1 MNSSSS
7 SSSSSIESETSP
19 TQAFLTASTPK
30 DLINGISPEAARAR
44 AISGS
49 LAKRKLQF
57 EAACKTNTTNE
68 LPPPP
73 PPTSSSSATS
83 AAANRSSNLLSPL
96 APSITKQPSVPT
108 TAAPTT
114 TATTATKTA
123 VINTKKSFSS
133 HHFFPRRKPKFTGPI
148 NSDSLTES
156 EPADNIDLNI
166 KTAALSRKPSK
177 TNSAILLK
185 LDFNPLTPPAD
196 NDSEILAQ
204 TSTTTQQPGLARSNS
219 HRSINFSI
227 LPSAPNSYTQ
237 IMPTPSISQ
246 QSAQLIS
253 STSSLS
259 APSISS
265 SNSSTSS
272 SADSQRQQQQQ
283 SNPNNL
289 PPPPTQEKRSRAI
302 RLTSSFR
309 KAGNSLSPRTTTTAA
324 TTTTTTTVNPPQQR
338 TQRTSRLFSSRSNNN
353 SSTQTNTTSSTNSL
367 NDHHSPGSP
376 RPVCS
381 VPMTPISPDC
391 SPTQL
396 GNHPVLAIIT
406 NESNPPAIMQKK
418 LTSPELIPTP
428 APFTSTRIKS
438 SNNQDQHM
446 NSSPSASP
454 DSNEP
459 PQTLSQH
466 PLPLSNQHQ
475 HQHQHQHHRHH
486 SDTNE
491 PTPSPSPVL
500 PPSTPTHVH
509 QYSNSSYQETP
520 TTPTGSKHHPSQN
533 ILTIA
538 LSKAQTAVQLDTA
551 LQIPEAI
558 HAYTEA
564 VLLLE
569 EVIDNIEALSKE
581 REDKEWDGL
590 MRDQARDKLW
600 ADDMWKR
607 LGQENLDDIDREDLE
622 SRLRERE
629 RKWMEKQW
637 KIEKRKKARADE
649 EDRLVGIHNTYA
661 SRIAELQAEVL
672 SNHHA
677 MLRSDQSRDSSPTRG
692 WPEDEEDEQPPSS
705 NLASHHPP
713 LSEAER
719 TSFSSDSTTREGT
732 QSQHLELPSTPQRTS
747 HEQVT
752 LASCNPETFRQS
764 CEIEEEEKDVVSERL
779 PHYVHSQSNR
789 NRASS
794 SISGASLSQLG
805 RVQSNESMTTR
816 RTSVSSNAYNTDQ
829 CGPTLLQTSTEVQF
843 EMADTQG
850 RISTD
855 PRPTSRHSKRLS
867 DATLA
872 SGRPESPRTTISS
885 TNQHFGQQ
893 SSQTLLVSQTTTQ
906 GTISQRRRSPTCVDA
921 VRRSPSRSQGHQKN
935 GTVSFTQPF
944 NPGGSSSMSH
954 RPSNLSLMG
963 TVPSAAIPL
972 RLRSYS
978 QPGKRPGLPPSFMT
992 DNTNPVPN
1000 SPLFTGP
1007 SQGSIS
1013 RKSPS
1018 LKHSSPLLGNN
1029 GAASQDL
1036 PTPSRPVSQLATPS
1050 PSLLNPTSSSIPTSI
1065 SNGGMT
1071 RSESQPIIPT
1081 YEIQPYAHASLSPG
1095 SMYSGSAAPVGA
1107 LPGYPKIPARRP
1119 FHLMRQIRTSIST
1132 GAYVSPR
1139 LYVPRQMWYQVQ
1151 VKLHGLETK
1160 IKLMET
1166 LIAGLEL
1173 VERDGAGLVGIEV
1186 PGAVSREA
1194 VWDPAQ
1200 GRNSKPTL
1208 SSQVLTI
1215 TERFMK
1221 RLEIFEE
1228 LLDNLQSGGAKKLGL
1243 NTTGLQET
1251 AYGQDNLRKAGGFGT
1266 LMAHKLGKG
1275 LDRITLGR
1283 GNADLPTLYVDT
1295 IARLFDKSQTID
1307 VHLGS
1312 LELAARS
1319 QGNSSGSGMYSAIGQ
1334 QSKQHIEG
1342 RLRRVSEFYSTVVC
1356 RFVVADMGVLLDK
1369 YVKRGGNW
1377 CGD

>member
-73 PPTSSSSATS
+73 PPTSSSTATS
-83 AAANRSSNLLSPL
+83 ANRSSNLLSPNPSPL
-96 APSITKQPSVPT
+96 APSIIKQPSVPT
-108 TAAPTT
+108 TAAAAA

-475 HQHQHQHHRHH
+475 HQHQHHRHH

-569 EVIDNIEALSKE
+569 EVIDNIEASSKE

-855 PRPTSRHSKRLS
+855 PRPTSRHSKDCLMPRSHPADPKVLAQQFPLPIS
-867 DATLA
+867 TLDNNLL
-872 SGRPESPRTTISS
+872 RPYCGNPS
-885 TNQHFGQQ
+885 TAPV
-893 SSQTLLVSQTTTQ
+893 LLTA
-906 GTISQRRRSPTCVDA
+906 R
-921 VRRSPSRSQGHQKN
+921 
-935 GTVSFTQPF
+935 
-944 NPGGSSSMSH
+944 
-954 RPSNLSLMG
+954 
-963 TVPSAAIPL
+963 
-972 RLRSYS
+972 
-978 QPGKRPGLPPSFMT
+978 KRPGLPPSFMT

>member
-133 HHFFPRRKPKFTGPI
+133 HHFFPRRKPNTQFIHPDHAYTL
-148 NSDSLTES
+148 NLT
-156 EPADNIDLNI
+156 
-166 KTAALSRKPSK
+166 
-177 TNSAILLK
+177 AI
-185 LDFNPLTPPAD
+185 
-196 NDSEILAQ
+196 
-204 TSTTTQQPGLARSNS
+204 R
-219 HRSINFSI
+219 
-227 LPSAPNSYTQ
+227 
-237 IMPTPSISQ
+237 
-246 QSAQLIS
+246 QLIS

-569 EVIDNIEALSKE
+569 EVIDNIEASSKE

-692 WPEDEEDEQPPSS
+692 WPEDEEDEISYILVLSRLSSQQPPSS

-1007 SQGSIS
+1007 SQGSVS

-1132 GAYVSPR
+1132 GAYVSP
-1139 LYVPRQMWYQVQ
+1139 
-1151 VKLHGLETK
+1151 
-1160 IKLMET
+1160 T
-1166 LIAGLEL
+1166 LRTSTD
-1173 VERDGAGLVGIEV
+1173 V
-1186 PGAVSREA
+1186 VSSASEA
-1194 VWDPAQ
+1194 TWTGDEDQTNGDTHSWSRISRTRRSWTSWDR
-1200 GRNSKPTL
+1200 GTRR
-1208 SSQVLTI
+1208 VLTI